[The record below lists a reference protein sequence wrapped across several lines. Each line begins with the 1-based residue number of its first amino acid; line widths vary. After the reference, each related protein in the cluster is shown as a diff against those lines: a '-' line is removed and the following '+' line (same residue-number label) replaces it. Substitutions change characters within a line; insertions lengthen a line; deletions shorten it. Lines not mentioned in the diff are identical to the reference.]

1 MGLLAD
7 ADCCILCAIGSYD
20 LGKLGWANQLL
31 GCAGRFPFSLFFLF
45 FSFVSYNLTLPITTY

>member
-31 GCAGRFPFSLFFLF
+31 GCAGRFPFSLFF
-45 FSFVSYNLTLPITTY
+45 FSFLLFLTT